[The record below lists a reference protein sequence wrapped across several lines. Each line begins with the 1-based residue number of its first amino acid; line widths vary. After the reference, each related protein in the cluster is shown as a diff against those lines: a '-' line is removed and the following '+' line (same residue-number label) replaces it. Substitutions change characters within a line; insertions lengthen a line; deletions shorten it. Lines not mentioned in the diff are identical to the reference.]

1 MIPELYNNLKSWLY
15 RSEYGK
21 NILSVFTANT
31 IAQFLPLISAPILTR
46 IYTPADYGVLGVIM
60 SITGLLGVFITLS
73 YSNAIIISDSDPEVD
88 HIIGLCLKLIL
99 LITVISMLILIF
111 FRQAIAR
118 QYQVLD
124 YSYWFYIIPVL
135 LFLNGMNNMLASL
148 VTRWKYFK
156 ALSINKVIMAVTGA
170 VLSIGSGLIFRNTTG
185 LLLSFFVSIGL
196 SNVLLLILLRKNKKL
211 QPISFYLNFNTKN
224 VVNKYRDFPQY
235 VLPAE
240 FINSFSNQIPIFM
253 LSSASTSP
261 QTAVGHYNMSNRILG
276 LPIGLIS
283 TSIGDVFKQRA
294 ANDYNEAGDCRPIF
308 VKTFK
313 ALLITSLFPFAIL
326 IFFGSDIFAIVF
338 GEKWRG
344 AGHYSQILGIMFFF
358 RFIISPLTY
367 VFYIARKQR
376 LDFVLHLLFIVFGFV
391 TLYVGI
397 RKFNN
402 IDLSLWMFSVSYSC
416 LYLIYFYFSYKFSLR
431 KPV

>member
-1 MIPELYNNLKSWLY
+1 MIPELYNKLKSWLY
-15 RSEYGK
+15 RSEYAK

-88 HIIGLCLKLIL
+88 HIIGLCLKLNL
-99 LITVISMLILIF
+99 LITVISMLFLIF

-156 ALSINKVIMAVTGA
+156 ALSINKVIMAVTSA
-170 VLSIGSGLIFRNTTG
+170 VISIGSGLIFRNTTG
-185 LLLSFFVSIGL
+185 LLLSFLISIGL
-196 SNVLLLILLRKNKKL
+196 SNALLLILLRKNKKL

-276 LPIGLIS
+276 LPISLIS

-367 VFYIARKQR
+367 VFYIARKQK

-431 KPV
+431 KPL